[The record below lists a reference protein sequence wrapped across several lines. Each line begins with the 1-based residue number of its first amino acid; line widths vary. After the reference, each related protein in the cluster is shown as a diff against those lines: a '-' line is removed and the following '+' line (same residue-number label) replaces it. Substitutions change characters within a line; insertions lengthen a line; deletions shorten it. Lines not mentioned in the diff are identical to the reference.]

1 MRGTRQQSE
10 QSRHRP
16 SSAQRTMTSVPQDG
30 HTGIGGNEEVRPHQR
45 LAADAS
51 ASFAAR
57 TSWISNTFGPAYASL
72 GGVFAW
78 ASPDASL
85 SVRRP
90 KARIERRGLTTPQW
104 SALHGLT
111 TSGRR

>member
-1 MRGTRQQSE
+1 MGGARRQSE
-10 QSRHRP
+10 QSPHRP

-30 HTGIGGNEEVRPHQR
+30 HTGIGGNEEVRPYQR

-57 TSWISNTFGPAYASL
+57 TSWISNTFGPAYASV

-78 ASPDASL
+78 ASPNASL
-85 SVRRP
+85 SVHRS
-90 KARIERRGLTTPQW
+90 KSSIERQCVTT
-104 SALHGLT
+104 T
-111 TSGRR
+111 